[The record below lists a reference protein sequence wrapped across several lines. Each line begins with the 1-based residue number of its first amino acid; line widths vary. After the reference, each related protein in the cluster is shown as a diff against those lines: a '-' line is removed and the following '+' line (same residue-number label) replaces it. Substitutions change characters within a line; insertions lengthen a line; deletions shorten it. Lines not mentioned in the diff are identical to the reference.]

1 MQSQIQEFH
10 PVRTP
15 RSNEQRSMNFRD
27 LELQRG
33 TFTEP
38 NYHYFCNSYEV
49 DGSDHCGGGDDD
61 KEEDD
66 KADK

>member
-1 MQSQIQEFH
+1 
-10 PVRTP
+10 
-15 RSNEQRSMNFRD
+15 MNFRD

-49 DGSDHCGGGDDD
+49 DGSGHCGGGDDD
-61 KEEDD
+61 KEEAD